1 MTFSGSMGLPL
12 WREGIVGN
20 ISCLLATT
28 PSSHTCP
35 SLHCEEVLYSTVTSC
50 TTPECTFQTNVN
62 TCSCV
67 SSVGLCYWMSVM
79 PVNTC
84 ITDRPLPCGLYV
96 SFLPTTV
103 QSAWDSYVVAEITE
117 MDGKSQSTAG
127 SLLPGGLGLPS
138 CRQRQW
144 FRWIWKHYIE

>member
-1 MTFSGSMGLPL
+1 MVVLPTMTFSASMGLSL

-67 SSVGLCYWMSVM
+67 SSVELCYWMSVM

-84 ITDRPLPCGLYV
+84 ITGSATALWAVCK
-96 SFLPTTV
+96 LPTNHCPV
-103 QSAWDSYVVAEITE
+103 SLRQLCCSRDHRNGWKVPEYSRISSAWGTRLAI
-117 MDGKSQSTAG
+117 
-127 SLLPGGLGLPS
+127 L
-138 CRQRQW
+138 
-144 FRWIWKHYIE
+144 